1 MITIDKIRNGDQA
14 EEVREKINNN
24 FEKLS
29 KNSGSDIMALSTE
42 ERLAMS
48 NEYLRDG
55 LIVFDI
61 TLQTWFKRTGNEWV
75 LYTFYPRYRRKFTL
89 QDWTDSLSLYIPYA
103 THGTNAD
110 SVNVYMLHN
119 NNYSSVIVDIE
130 VNNNYDVTL
139 YSDFA
144 FSGEVVI
151 V

>member
-29 KNSGSDIMALSTE
+29 KNSSSDIMALSTE

-61 TLQTWFKRTGNEWV
+61 TLQTCLSASAMNGYYTHFIRDTDGNLLFRIGQIV
-75 LYTFYPRYRRKFTL
+75 CLCIYPMQHTE
-89 QDWTDSLSLYIPYA
+89 QMQT
-103 THGTNAD
+103 
-110 SVNVYMLHN
+110 V
-119 NNYSSVIVDIE
+119 
-130 VNNNYDVTL
+130 
-139 YSDFA
+139 
-144 FSGEVVI
+144 
-151 V
+151 